1 MISDPKNGWCNFKL
15 GDFEGTPSYITN
27 VPIDLLDA
35 FIDYYTRGYGLAYFD
50 EEGSEF
56 TLLLTWY
63 GVYIIEEKDNVKS
76 HVFYDLNIS
85 DLAKEVI
92 ADIETNLDGQCNDF
106 MYYSFSKEV
115 FNERLE
121 QLKNMIK

>member
-1 MISDPKNGWCNFKL
+1 MISNPKNGWCNFKL
-15 GDFEGTPSYITN
+15 GDFEGTPSYITD

-56 TLLLTWY
+56 TLLLAWY

-92 ADIETNLDGQCNDF
+92 ADIETNLDGWCNDF
-106 MYYSFSKEV
+106 MYYSFSKEDL
-115 FNERLE
+115 NERLE
-121 QLKNMIK
+121 KLKNMIK

>member
-1 MISDPKNGWCNFKL
+1 MISNPKNGWCNFKL
-15 GDFEGTPSYITN
+15 GDFEGTPSYITD

-63 GVYIIEEKDNVKS
+63 GVYIIEEKDNVKL

-85 DLAKEVI
+85 NLAKEVI
-92 ADIETNLDGQCNDF
+92 ADIETNLDGWCNDF
-106 MYYSFSKEV
+106 MWYSFSKEDL
-115 FNERLE
+115 NERLE
-121 QLKNMIK
+121 KLKI

>member
-1 MISDPKNGWCNFKL
+1 MISNPKNGWCNFKL
-15 GDFEGTPSYITN
+15 GDFEGTPSYITD

-85 DLAKEVI
+85 DLAKEAI
-92 ADIETNLDGQCNDF
+92 IDILSNLDGWCNDF
-106 MYYSFSKEV
+106 MLCLSSNEEIKEKIEKLR
-115 FNERLE
+115 NI
-121 QLKNMIK
+121 IK